1 MSLEVPVRVVPDE
14 SWCNFYAKVG
24 RIRLSCC
31 FLVHSDETWTI
42 KSDRCNAQSITLPKI
57 EADIHLTI
65 NPKLHHHEVFTQ
77 TDFSSTAFPFRAFS
91 ASSGASRSNRHQ
103 TASGCRAGHFRGRDH
118 GISPCKR
125 VAGAAVSRSIQTH
138 YHGQYNLQG
147 ALQAAQNTEGGWRL
161 PNIKEL
167 RSLVER
173 SCFSPSVN
181 ERIFPN
187 TVAGF
192 YLSSSPTIWAGDA
205 GLNWIISFSDG
216 RDEYDNKN
224 YVKYYTRLVRSE

>member
-1 MSLEVPVRVVPDE
+1 MMQKKLLVILSIALNSVAYAACQNNIIATAPDNRYQLLNNGAEVKDLNTNLIWQRCSLGQTW
-14 SWCNFYAKVG
+14 SG
-24 RIRLSCC
+24 SSC
-31 FLVHSDETWTI
+31 T
-42 KSDRCNAQSITLPKI
+42 
-57 EADIHLTI
+57 
-65 NPKLHHHEVFTQ
+65 
-77 TDFSSTAFPFRAFS
+77 
-91 ASSGASRSNRHQ
+91 G
-103 TASGCRAGHFRGRDH
+103 GG
-118 GISPCKR
+118 
-125 VAGAAVSRSIQTH
+125 
-138 YHGQYNLQG
+138 GQYNLQG

-187 TVAGF
+187 TLAGF